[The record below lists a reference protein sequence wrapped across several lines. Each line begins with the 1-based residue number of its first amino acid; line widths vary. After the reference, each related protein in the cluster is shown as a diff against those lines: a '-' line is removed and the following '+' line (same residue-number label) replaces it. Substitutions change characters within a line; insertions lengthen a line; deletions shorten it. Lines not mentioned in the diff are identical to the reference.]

1 VNSYFI
7 RICIVFGVGYGME
20 MDSYKS
26 QILDGVLMGSGTKTK
41 LYKPVSQIACAS
53 VSIFFVL
60 NVHIPTYLDSRGKHF
75 FETLS
80 FFLLCLPIVD

>member
-1 VNSYFI
+1 
-7 RICIVFGVGYGME
+7 ME

-41 LYKPVSQIACAS
+41 IVRAGVSNCMRQCLN
-53 VSIFFVL
+53 FFRTKCTHSRIPGLKGEALFLEL
-60 NVHIPTYLDSRGKHF
+60 N
-75 FETLS
+75 